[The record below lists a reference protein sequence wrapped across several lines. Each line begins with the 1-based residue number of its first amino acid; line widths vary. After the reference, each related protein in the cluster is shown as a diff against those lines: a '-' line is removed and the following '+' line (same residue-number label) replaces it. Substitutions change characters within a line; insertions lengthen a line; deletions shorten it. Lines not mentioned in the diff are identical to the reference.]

1 MSKNKG
7 KKPSVSND
15 KNQANL
21 SENAP
26 IQAEMPLKSGFW
38 LNTRLQASILFISA
52 FLLYANTLQHQYA
65 LDDAIVI
72 TQNMFTTEG
81 VKGIGG
87 ILKYDTFYGFFKEEG
102 KANLVA
108 GGRYR
113 PFTLIMFAI
122 ENQLFGQKPFIGHL
136 FNVLWFAVTCVLL
149 YVLLLKL
156 LNIYNADKKG
166 EQTAQNTF
174 IAFAA
179 ALLFTVHPIHTEVV
193 ANIKGRDEIIAL
205 LGSLSAVWFSLKAF
219 DNQGVKQIIYT
230 ASAFILSFVAVM
242 SKENAITFVV
252 IVPLIYWFFLKTNWI
267 DTLKPLI
274 PFALSTI
281 AFIILRGAVIGY
293 TFGSEQNEML
303 NNPYIK
309 IVNNQ
314 YIPFET
320 GEKMS
325 TIIYTLGKYIGLL
338 IFPHPL
344 THDYYPN
351 HISLTPFGDPIVTLS
366 LVLHI
371 ALLYFMVKNWQKRSL
386 FSFSLAFYFIT
397 LSIVSN
403 LVFPVGTH
411 MAERFIFMPSVA
423 FCLICALFLEKILR
437 GGSGKMQMVMGVL
450 LAVVA
455 LFSIKTI
462 TRNPVWKD
470 DYTLFSSDVS
480 TSANSAKVQ
489 CAVGGQQI
497 DKAVKIEDKTQR
509 DALLREAIEHLNRSL
524 QVHPNYKEPY
534 NLLGNAYTHLGE
546 ATNAVTAYKNALK
559 IDPNFKV
566 AQSNLNLVAGN
577 AQVQELKNL
586 GLDAGKTKQDFDKA
600 ISYFKQALALAP
612 DDPQIYSYLG
622 TCYGMKNDPKN
633 AIEVL
638 EKALKLR
645 EDKQD
650 ALNLSQSYKQIGN
663 AEKEIEWAAKAAGF
677 K

>member
-1 MSKNKG
+1 MSKNKS
-7 KKPSVSND
+7 KKPNVSND
-15 KNQANL
+15 SIQAITV
-21 SENAP
+21 ENASN
-26 IQAEMPLKSGFW
+26 ITEMPLKNGFW
-38 LNTRLQASILFISA
+38 MNTRLQAIILFVTA

-72 TQNMFTTEG
+72 TKNMFTTEG

-87 ILKYDTFYGFFKEEG
+87 ILTYDTFYGFFKEEG

-136 FNVLWFAVTCVLL
+136 FNILWFAVTCVLL
-149 YVLLLKL
+149 YLLLLKL
-156 LNIYNADKKG
+156 LNYYNADKKG
-166 EQTAQNTF
+166 EPIGRNIF
-174 IAFAA
+174 IAFTA

-205 LGSLSAVWFSLKAF
+205 LGSLSAVWLSLKSF
-219 DNQGVKQIIYT
+219 ENQGVKQIVYT
-230 ASAFILSFVAVM
+230 ILAFVLSFVAVM

-252 IVPLIYWFFLKTNWI
+252 IVPLIYWFFVKINWK
-267 DTLKPLI
+267 DTVKPLI
-274 PFALSTI
+274 PFALSAL

-293 TFGSEQNEML
+293 TFGDVQNEML

-325 TIIYTLGKYIGLL
+325 TIIYTLGMYIGLL
-338 IFPHPL
+338 IFPYTL

-351 HISLTPFGDPIVTLS
+351 HISLMPFGNPIVTLS

-371 ALLYFMVKNWQKRSL
+371 ALIYFMVKNWQKRSL
-386 FSFSLAFYFIT
+386 FSFGLAFYFLT

-423 FCLICALFLEKILR
+423 FCLIFALFLDKIR
-437 GGSGKMQMVMGVL
+437 GGGQGKQQMAFGVL
-450 LAVVA
+450 LTVVA
-455 LFSIKTI
+455 LFSLKTI

-480 TSANSAKVQ
+480 TSENSAKVQ

-497 DKAVKIEDKTQR
+497 DNAVKMEDKTQR
-509 DALLREAIEHLNRSL
+509 DAQLREAIEHLNRSI
-524 QVHPNYKEPY
+524 QIHPNYKEPY
-534 NLLGNAYTHLGE
+534 NLLGNAYTHLGD

-600 ISYFKQALALAP
+600 IGYFKQALALAP
-612 DDPQIYSYLG
+612 DDAQIYSYLG
-622 TCYGMKNDPKN
+622 TCYGMKGDAKN

-650 ALNLSQSYKQIGN
+650 ALNLSQSYKAIGN
-663 AEKEIEWAAKAAGF
+663 AEKEIEWATKAAGF

>member
-1 MSKNKG
+1 MSKNKN
-7 KKPSVSND
+7 KKPSYSGD

-21 SENAP
+21 TENTP
-26 IQAEMPLKSGFW
+26 NQVEMPLTSGFW
-38 LNTRLQASILFISA
+38 LNTRLQASILFITA

-136 FNVLWFAVTCVLL
+136 FNVLWFAATCVLL
-149 YVLLLKL
+149 YLLLLKL
-156 LNIYNADKKG
+156 LNYYNADKKG
-166 EQTAQNTF
+166 EQTASNTF

-219 DNQGVKQIIYT
+219 ENQGTKYIVYSVLT
-230 ASAFILSFVAVM
+230 FVLSLIAVM

-252 IVPLIYWFFLKTNWI
+252 IVPLIYWFFKKNNWI
-267 DTLKPLI
+267 DNLKPLI
-274 PFALSTI
+274 PFALSAI

-338 IFPHPL
+338 IFPYTL

-351 HISLTPFGDPIVTLS
+351 HISIMPFGDPIVTLS

-386 FSFSLAFYFIT
+386 LSFSMAFYFIT

-423 FCLICALFLEKILR
+423 FCLICALFFAKILR
-437 GGSGKMQMVMGVL
+437 GGTGKMQMAMGIL

-455 LFSIKTI
+455 LFSLKTI

-480 TSANSAKVQ
+480 TSENSAKVQ

-497 DKAVKIEDKTQR
+497 DRAVKMEDKTQR
-509 DALLREAIEHLNRSL
+509 DIQLREAVEHLNRSI
-524 QVHPNYKEPY
+524 QIHPNYKEPY

-546 ATNAVTAYKNALK
+546 ATNAVSAYKNALK
-559 IDPNFKV
+559 IDPSFKV

-600 ISYFKQALALAP
+600 IGYFKQALALAP
-612 DDPQIYSYLG
+612 DDAQIYSYLG
-622 TCYGMKNDPKN
+622 TCYGMKGDPKN
-633 AIEVL
+633 AIDVL

-650 ALNLSQSYKQIGN
+650 ALNLSQSYKALGN
-663 AEKEIEWAAKAAGF
+663 AEKMQEWATKAAGF

>member
-1 MSKNKG
+1 MSKNKS

-15 KNQANL
+15 KIIANTV
-21 SENAP
+21 ENA
-26 IQAEMPLKSGFW
+26 AFSSETPLKSSFW
-38 LNTRLQASILFISA
+38 VNTRLHAIILFVTA

-122 ENQLFGQKPFIGHL
+122 ENQLFGQKPFVGHL
-136 FNVLWFAVTCVLL
+136 FNILWFAVTCVLVYL
-149 YVLLLKL
+149 LLLKL
-156 LNIYNADKKG
+156 LNYYSADKKG
-166 EQTAQNTF
+166 EHTAGNTF

-219 DNQGVKQIIYT
+219 DNQGVKQIVYT
-230 ASAFILSFVAVM
+230 FLAFVLSFIAVM

-252 IVPLIYWFFLKTNWI
+252 IVPLIYWFFVKINWI
-267 DTLKPLI
+267 DTVKPLI
-274 PFALSTI
+274 PFALSAL

-293 TFGSEQNEML
+293 SFGDVQNEML

-338 IFPHPL
+338 IFPITL

-351 HISLTPFGDPIVTLS
+351 HISLMPFGDPIVTLS

-386 FSFSLAFYFIT
+386 LSFSLAFYFLT

-423 FCLICALFLEKILR
+423 FCLIFALFLEKILR
-437 GGSGKMQMVMGVL
+437 GGTGKMQMALGIL

-455 LFSIKTI
+455 LFSLKTF

-470 DYTLFSSDVS
+470 DYTLFSADVTTSD
-480 TSANSAKVQ
+480 NSAKVQ

-497 DKAVKIEDKTQR
+497 DKAVKMEDKTQR
-509 DALLREAIEHLNRSL
+509 AAQLREAVEHLNRSI
-524 QVHPNYKEPY
+524 QIHPNYKEPY

-600 ISYFKQALALAP
+600 IGYFKQALALAP
-612 DDPQIYSYLG
+612 DDAQIYSYLG
-622 TCYGMKNDPKN
+622 TCYGMKGDAKN

-638 EKALKLR
+638 EKGLKLR

-650 ALNLSQSYKQIGN
+650 AVNLSQSYRVLGN
-663 AEKEIEWAAKAAGF
+663 GEKAAEWATKAAGY